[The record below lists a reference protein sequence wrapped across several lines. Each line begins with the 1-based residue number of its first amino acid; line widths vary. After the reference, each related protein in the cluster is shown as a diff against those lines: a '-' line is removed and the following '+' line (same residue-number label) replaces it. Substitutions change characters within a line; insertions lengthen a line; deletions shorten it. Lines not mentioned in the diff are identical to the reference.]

1 VEGSLEYH
9 DLLDS
14 RHFRIAVKRLA
25 DSLAYGTDR
34 SPFFGSGIE
43 YVQSRP
49 YLPGDL
55 IRSVDCRVT
64 AWTGK
69 LYVKEFEAPKRMA
82 GYLLVDT
89 SASMTVSSGRLS
101 KYAIALQ
108 LAGGLAFACL
118 DRASDWK
125 SRLALLAGNW
135 LKEAEFSYQQARSSS
150 LNHRLRI
157 VCHWLCQ
164 CLA

>member
-1 VEGSLEYH
+1 MEGSLEYH

-55 IRSVDCRVT
+55 IRSVDCRFSNHEPNKVFQT
-64 AWTGK
+64 AN
-69 LYVKEFEAPKRMA
+69 
-82 GYLLVDT
+82 
-89 SASMTVSSGRLS
+89 
-101 KYAIALQ
+101 
-108 LAGGLAFACL
+108 
-118 DRASDWK
+118 RA
-125 SRLALLAGNW
+125 
-135 LKEAEFSYQQARSSS
+135 AEARSAA
-150 LNHRLRI
+150 
-157 VCHWLCQ
+157 VE
-164 CLA
+164 